1 MRRARNAGK
10 GGYVKE
16 FNFNS
21 EVNRLVKS
29 LEALDKLPAIVF
41 CMSRKACVNAAL
53 TVHGNPLLGTGPKK
67 KPPKEDLEV
76 CGEMASRGSR
86 SSNMARWQVGSR
98 SRYMV
103 RWRVGSRENKVR
115 R

>member
-1 MRRARNAGK
+1 MYPAGK
-10 GGYVKE
+10 GGFVKE

-67 KPPKEDLEV
+67 KPPKDDLEV
-76 CGEMASRGSR
+76 A
-86 SSNMARWQVGSR
+86 
-98 SRYMV
+98 
-103 RWRVGSRENKVR
+103 WRVARAWHSEARLLRGR
-115 R
+115 